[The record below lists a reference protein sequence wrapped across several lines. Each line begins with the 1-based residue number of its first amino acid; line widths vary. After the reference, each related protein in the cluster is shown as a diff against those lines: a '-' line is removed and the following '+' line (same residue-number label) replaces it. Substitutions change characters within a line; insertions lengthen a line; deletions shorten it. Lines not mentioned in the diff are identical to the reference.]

1 MDKLKVDVLVR
12 NGAIITMDKDNVVV
26 EHGSIAIKG
35 SVIEAV
41 GPAQEIDSQYTA
53 VETLDAAGH
62 IVMPGLVDTHFH
74 TAQQFERGML
84 VYLSREKKLKEPAWL
99 NYLITFEG
107 SLSDDDLYLSALFAY
122 ANLLKV
128 GTTCFAD
135 AGGPRPEIMAP
146 ALVKTGI
153 RGVLARSTLD
163 FKQGVPVE
171 MQDTP
176 AGIVSKGESLYKEW
190 NGRGEGRIRTWMG
203 MRQIMVCS
211 REALDLI
218 KGLADQ
224 LNTGIHIHLAEGTN
238 EVEYAIGISGLR
250 PAEYLASIHFL
261 GPNVH
266 AAHSVLLSGKELDLY
281 QKYDVS
287 VAHCPGPAFSF
298 VGVAKIPE
306 MLKRGLRVGLGSD
319 GAMSSG
325 GSLDLF
331 NQMKIA
337 YFTHVAFYGLPYHD
351 CAPIMDEDL
360 LRMATIG
367 GARALSWD
375 NEIGSLE
382 KGKKADLILVSLN
395 ELDMLPSYDAA
406 YTAACNASAAQVRTV
421 LVNGKVV
428 MKDGKLTQVDEE
440 EIKMHVKERA
450 PKIVS
455 RFLERIK

>member
-1 MDKLKVDVLVR
+1 MDKMKVDMLVK
-12 NGAIITMDKDNVVV
+12 NGAIITMNKENAIV
-26 EHGSIAIKG
+26 EEGSIAILG
-35 SVIEAV
+35 SVIEAI
-41 GPAQEIDSQYTA
+41 GPAKEIDSQYTA
-53 VETLDAAGH
+53 DEILDAAGH
-62 IVMPGLVDTHFH
+62 IVMPGMVDTHFH
-74 TAQQFERGML
+74 TAQQFERGIL

-99 NYLITFEG
+99 NYLISFEG
-107 SLSDDDLYLSALFAY
+107 SLSDDDLHLSALFAY

-146 ALVKTGI
+146 ALEKTGI

-163 FKQGVPVE
+163 LKEGVPVE

-190 NGRGEGRIRTWMG
+190 NGRGDGRIRTWMG
-203 MRQIMVCS
+203 MRQIMICS
-211 REALDLI
+211 REALDRI

-224 LNTGIHIHLAEGTN
+224 LNTGVHIHLAEATH
-238 EVEYAIGISGLR
+238 EVDYAIGISGMR
-250 PAEYLASIHFL
+250 PAEYLASINFL
-261 GPNVH
+261 DSNIH
-266 AAHSVLLSGKELDLY
+266 AAHSVLLSDKELDLY

-287 VAHCPGPAFSF
+287 VAHCPGPAFSYT
-298 VGVAKIPE
+298 GVAKIPE
-306 MLKRGLRVGLGSD
+306 MLKRGIRVGLGTD

-331 NQMKIA
+331 HQMEIA

-351 CAPIMDEDL
+351 HAPIMNEDL

-367 GARALSWD
+367 GARALTWD

-382 KGKKADLILVSLN
+382 KGKKADMILLSLD
-395 ELDMLPSYDAA
+395 ELDILPSYDAEF
-406 YTAACNASAAQVRTV
+406 TAACNASAAQVRTV

-428 MKDGKLTQVDEE
+428 VKDGKLTNVDEE
-440 EIKMHVKERA
+440 EIKARVKERA